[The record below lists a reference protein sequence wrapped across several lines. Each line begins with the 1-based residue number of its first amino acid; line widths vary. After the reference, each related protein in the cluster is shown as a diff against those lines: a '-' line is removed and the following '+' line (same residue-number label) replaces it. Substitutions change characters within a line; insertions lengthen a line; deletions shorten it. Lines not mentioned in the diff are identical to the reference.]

1 LLNKGEIKMTQLRT
15 IDTAALAQ
23 LSKALVGFDRY
34 FSAPHHQNG
43 NYPPHNIVKYSDNSY
58 GIEVAVAGFTKDE
71 VTVEVDQD
79 QLTIRGIKNR
89 INDSE
94 VEYLH
99 RGLAARD
106 FEQTF
111 TLAEYMEVVGAK
123 VADGMLHIDIQRVVP
138 EALKPR
144 QIEVK

>member
-1 LLNKGEIKMTQLRT
+1 MTQLRT
-15 IDTAALAQ
+15 INAADLAQ
-23 LSKALVGFDRY
+23 ISRALVGFDRY
-34 FSAPHHQNG
+34 FNTPQHTPS
-43 NYPPHNIVKYSDNSY
+43 NYPPHNILKYNNDVY
-58 GIEVAVAGFTKDE
+58 AIEVAVAGFTKEE

-89 INDSE
+89 PNQDTGQI
-94 VEYLH
+94 EYLH

-123 VADGMLHIDIQRVVP
+123 VADGMLQIDIKRVVP

-144 QIEVK
+144 QIEIN

>member
-1 LLNKGEIKMTQLRT
+1 MTQLRT
-15 IDTAALAQ
+15 INAADLAQ
-23 LSKALVGFDRY
+23 LSRALVGFDRY

-43 NYPPHNIVKYSDNSY
+43 NYPPHNIVKYSDDTY
-58 GIEVAVAGFTKDE
+58 AIEVAVAGFTKEE

-79 QLTIRGIKNR
+79 QLTIRGIKDRPNT
-89 INDSE
+89 DAG

-111 TLAEYMEVVGAK
+111 TLAEYMEVRGAK
-123 VADGMLHIDIQRVVP
+123 VEHGMLQIDIHRLVP

-144 QIEVK
+144 RIEIK

>member
-1 LLNKGEIKMTQLRT
+1 MTQLRT

-23 LSKALVGFDRY
+23 LNRALVGFDRILNDR
-34 FSAPHHQNG
+34 FFQGTQNS
-43 NYPPHNIVKYSDNSY
+43 NYPPHNIVKYNDNTY
-58 GIEVAVAGFTKDE
+58 GIEVAVAGFTKE
-71 VTVEVDQD
+71 EISVEVDQD

-89 INDSE
+89 PNESAGQI
-94 VEYLH
+94 EYLH

-123 VADGMLHIDIQRVVP
+123 VENGMLQIDINRVVP

-144 QIEVK
+144 AIEVK

>member
-1 LLNKGEIKMTQLRT
+1 MTQLRT

-34 FSAPHHQNG
+34 FTAPHHQNG
-43 NYPPHNIVKYSDNSY
+43 NYPPHNIVKYSDDTY
-58 GIEVAVAGFTKDE
+58 AIEVAVAGFSKEE

-79 QLTIRGIKNR
+79 QLTIRGVKAQLNE
-89 INDSE
+89 SQ

-99 RGLAARD
+99 RGLAARN

-111 TLAEYMEVVGAK
+111 TLAEYMEVRGAR
-123 VADGMLHIDIQRVVP
+123 VENGMLQIDIQRLVP

-144 QIEVK
+144 RIEIK

>member
-1 LLNKGEIKMTQLRT
+1 MSTQLRT
-15 IDTAALAQ
+15 IDAAALAQ
-23 LSKALVGFDRY
+23 ISRALVGFDRY
-34 FSAPHHQNG
+34 FNVPSHQNG
-43 NYPPHNIVKYSDNSY
+43 NYPPHNIVKYSDDTY
-58 GIEVAVAGFTKDE
+58 AIEVAVAGFTKEE

-79 QLTIRGIKNR
+79 QLTIRGVKDRPNE
-89 INDSE
+89 ST

-111 TLAEYMEVVGAK
+111 TLAEYMEVRGAK
-123 VADGMLHIDIQRVVP
+123 VENGMLQIDIQRIVP

-144 QIEVK
+144 TIEIK

>member
-1 LLNKGEIKMTQLRT
+1 MTQLRT

-34 FSAPHHQNG
+34 FTAPHHQNG
-43 NYPPHNIVKYSDNSY
+43 NYPPHNIVKYSEDTY
-58 GIEVAVAGFTKDE
+58 GIEVAVAGFTKEE

-79 QLTIRGIKNR
+79 QLTIRGIKDRPNT
-89 INDSE
+89 DVG

-111 TLAEYMEVVGAK
+111 TLAEYMEVRGAK
-123 VADGMLHIDIQRVVP
+123 VENGMLQIDIQRLVP

-144 QIEVK
+144 KIEVK